1 MDGAKPISDDAA
13 PGRPAPQERHHGH
26 RLTEGPIMATLFWFS
41 LPVLGSNV
49 LQSLNGS
56 INAVWVGRFLGEAG
70 ITATVNANL
79 VLFFL
84 LGAVFGVG
92 MAGTIMVG
100 QAMGAKNI
108 DGAKRVVGTSA
119 TFFTGVSLAVAIFG
133 YLFSPQ
139 ILAAFGT
146 PADALPMAVT
156 YLRIIFVA
164 LPALY
169 LNNYMM
175 MILRGAADARTP
187 LIFMFVSVLLD
198 AGLNPFLI
206 AGIGP
211 FPKMGIAGAATSTF
225 IGQVVSM
232 IGLLVYIYA
241 RRLPLRL
248 VGHELAY
255 LRPDLQIL
263 RTTIVKGLP
272 MGLQMIVISGSA
284 IAVMGMVNAYG
295 TMTAAAYG
303 VGAQIWT
310 YIQMPAMAIGAAASS
325 MAAQNVG
332 AQQWRRVEL
341 TARSGAIINLFLTGA
356 LVALVVLAEQPLLQ
370 LFLPGHPD
378 AIAVARHINHIVAW
392 SFILFGLTFVLFGVV
407 RSTGAV
413 LPPLISLAISLLGVR
428 LAFAKLLE
436 PSWGADALWWSF
448 PVSMGVSVVLAF
460 GYYRWGGWRKAR
472 MGPPARASG
481 EADATGFAT
490 PAMDAMC
497 PEAVECD

>member
-1 MDGAKPISDDAA
+1 MDGAPPTPEKRSA
-13 PGRPAPQERHHGH
+13 PPQRQHGH
-26 RLTEGPIMATLFWFS
+26 RLTEGPITPTLFWFS
-41 LPVLGSNV
+41 LPVLGGNV

-56 INAVWVGRFLGEAG
+56 VNAIWVGRFIGEAG
-70 ITATVNANL
+70 ITATANANL

-100 QAMGAKNI
+100 QAIGAKDL

-119 TFFTGVSLAVAIFG
+119 TFFGAVSMLVAIFG
-133 YLFSPQ
+133 FIFTPR

-146 PADALPMAVT
+146 PADAVPMAVI

-164 LPALY
+164 LPAIY
-169 LNNYMM
+169 LNNYLM
-175 MILRGAADARTP
+175 MILRGAGDARTP

-206 AGIGP
+206 KGIGP
-211 FPKMGIAGAATSTF
+211 FPQMGIAGAATSTF
-225 IGQVVSM
+225 IGQVASL
-232 IGLLVYIYA
+232 IGMLAYIYA

-255 LRPDLQIL
+255 LKPDLVIL
-263 RTTIVKGLP
+263 RTTVVKGLP

-295 TMTAAAYG
+295 IVTAAAYG
-303 VGAQIWT
+303 VAAQIWT

-332 AQQWRRVEL
+332 ARQWRRVEL
-341 TARSGAIINLFLTGA
+341 TARAGVIINLFLTGA
-356 LVALVVLAEQPLLQ
+356 LVTAVYFAENPLLQ
-370 LFLPGHPD
+370 LFLPGHAD
-378 AIAVARHINHIVAW
+378 AIAAASHMNWIIAW
-392 SFILFGLTFVLFGVV
+392 SFILFGVTFVLFGVV

-413 LPPLISLAISLLGVR
+413 MPPLISLAISLLGVR

-436 PSWGADALWWSF
+436 PVWGADALWWSF
-448 PVSMGVSVVLAF
+448 PVSMAVSVALAF

-472 MGPPARASG
+472 MGPPVRESG
-481 EADATGFAT
+481 EADATGLAT
-490 PAMDAMC
+490 PAMDAMV
-497 PEAVECD
+497 PESIEGA